1 MEAHV
6 ARAFPR
12 THFLDG
18 QCSHADRRG
27 ISRIDKGGVPA
38 GVFGTSVAWQDVL
51 KRATRVAATEATTC
65 LQGESGTGK
74 EVVARFIHSQSPRR
88 RGPFV
93 AINCA
98 ALPEQLLESELFG
111 FERGAFTGAQQ
122 AKPGQIELASGGVLF
137 LDEVTDMTPAAQAKF
152 LRVLQE
158 REFVRLGGTR
168 PVRANVR
175 VIAATN
181 RDLHDAVA
189 RAQLRADLYYRL
201 NVFDIYIPP
210 LRQRR
215 ADIPALVLGFLRE
228 FGHTAGRA
236 LDITSE
242 AMDALLHHDWPGN
255 VRELR
260 NVLERATILCEGEA
274 IRPEDLSLRS
284 ASSAQGD
291 STDLEVLE
299 RRTIERVMRET
310 NGNKVQ
316 ASRRLGISR
325 MQLYSRLRKYGL
337 EAPGAPAVEG
347 LVADALTVL

>member
-12 THFLDG
+12 THVLDG
-18 QCSHADRRG
+18 QCSHADRRS
-27 ISRIDKGGVPA
+27 ISLIDDGGVPE

-51 KRATRVAATEATTC
+51 MRAARVAATEATTC
-65 LQGESGTGK
+65 LEGESGTGK
-74 EVVARFIHSQSPRR
+74 EIVARFIHSRSPRR

-137 LDEVTDMTPAAQAKF
+137 LDEVTELTPAAQAKF

-189 RAQLRADLYYRL
+189 RGQLRADLYYRL
-201 NVFDIYIPP
+201 NVFEIYIPP

-228 FGHTAGRA
+228 FDPTAGRG

-274 IRPEDLSLRS
+274 ICPEDLSLRS
-284 ASSAQGD
+284 ASPAQGD
-291 STDLEVLE
+291 STELEVLE
-299 RRTIERVMRET
+299 RRTIERVMRDA
-310 NGNKVQ
+310 NGNKVE

-325 MQLYSRLRKYGL
+325 TQLYGRLRKYAL
-337 EAPGAPAVEG
+337 ETRPVEAPDTDDAHS
-347 LVADALTVL
+347 ALTY